1 MAEQHIELTTAAGN
15 VLEARRL
22 RVREGLSELGAVTVW
37 AVSKDDSVDLEAIVG
52 EDASVTLQTGYAKAL
67 TTRTWSGVV
76 ARAEQTEAESTGLS
90 SYVVTI
96 VPRLHLSGLNRKY
109 RIFQNKTLNNILQT
123 VLSEASP
130 SLELSGGPPFDHR
143 TQYGESDLTFA
154 CRLMEEM
161 GVSFITFH
169 QGGGLVLTDDV
180 ASRAEDLGE
189 VDYVQQPNEAAE
201 QAFVTELTASRSKRS
216 SEARYLGYDF
226 LKPAQ
231 LPEGKQKGAKLAPG
245 TQQTVTHYVEE
256 HDNPS
261 LTAGQTGAG
270 GGDFPGLLKKRA
282 AVTIESLRSSRRVIE
297 ARTNMATVAPGAKLK
312 VGSHPHSEVGGKT
325 FVVTHVSIDYTI
337 GRELDIRFEGT
348 REEDPVRPAQK
359 TPKPR
364 VPAVETA
371 EVVTTGDE
379 IFVDE
384 FGRVKVAFKWDEQAS
399 VQANY
404 CWLRVSQPWS
414 GEGWG
419 FLAHPRKGQEVVV
432 SYLHDDVDQPIVVGR
447 VHNKLQPVP
456 YTLPDHS
463 TRTVW
468 RSRSSPG
475 GSASNYNELTFEDK
489 KGSELVFA
497 QAEKDDKK
505 LVKNDQQLTVGH
517 DRTALVKNDLRE
529 HVVNDRK
536 ETTDGNRVVVT
547 TKNHDFA
554 VKADA
559 TDLVKGKRSVETGG
573 DKKEAV
579 LGTSHFDVTGERCDT
594 QSADWHRKTQGAL
607 NESVLGKLS
616 LQVTGDIDVKTSGS
630 EAHEATSAVYV
641 KAGTTIVLEASA
653 GITLKVGGNF
663 VSITTAGVDIVG
675 TMVKINSGGAALSGK
690 APSPTSATAASCP
703 GLAVPEV
710 AAAVEVVSLTS

>member
-1 MAEQHIELTTAAGN
+1 MPEQHIELTTAAGN
-15 VLEARRL
+15 KLEARRL
-22 RVREGLSELGAVTVW
+22 MVREALSELGSVTVW
-37 AVSKDDSVDLEAIVG
+37 AVSKDDSIDLEALVG
-52 EDASVTLQTGYAKAL
+52 EDASVTLNAGYAHVLKS
-67 TTRTWSGVV
+67 RTWSGVV

-96 VPRLHLSGLNRKY
+96 VPKLYGSTLNRKY
-109 RIFQNKTLNNILQT
+109 RIFQNKTVKDILQT
-123 VLSEASP
+123 VLADASP
-130 SLELSGGPPFDHR
+130 TLEMQAGAPFDHR
-143 TQYGESDLTFA
+143 TQYGESDHTFA

-161 GVSFITFH
+161 GISFIAFH
-169 QGGGLVLTDDV
+169 DGGGLVLTDDV

-189 VDYVQQPNEAAE
+189 IGYVQRPNEAAE
-201 QAFVTELTASRSKRS
+201 QAFVTELVAARSKRS

-226 LKPAQ
+226 LKPSDK
-231 LPEGKQKGAKLAPG
+231 PEGKQKGTKLAPG
-245 TQQTVTHYVEE
+245 TEQTVTHYVEE

-270 GGDFPGLLKKRA
+270 GGDFPALLKKRA
-282 AVTIESLRSSRRVIE
+282 VVTIESLRSRRRVIE
-297 ARTNMATVAPGAKLK
+297 ARSNVANVAPGAKLK
-312 VGSHPHSEVGGKT
+312 VGDHPHSEVGGKT
-325 FVVTHVSIDYTI
+325 FVVTRVSVDYTI
-337 GRELDIRFEGT
+337 GKELEVRFEGT
-348 REEDPVRPAQK
+348 REEDPVRPEQK

-384 FGRVKVAFKWDEQAS
+384 FGRVKVAFKWDDQPS
-399 VQANY
+399 VQASY

-419 FLAHPRKGQEVVV
+419 LLAHPRKGQEVVV
-432 SYLHDDVDQPIVVGR
+432 SYLNDDVDQPIVVGR

-456 YTLPDHS
+456 YKLPDHS

-468 RSRSSPG
+468 RSRSSPN

-505 LVKNDQQLTVGH
+505 LVKNDQQLTVGN
-517 DRTALVKNDLRE
+517 DRTVLVKHDLRE

-536 ETTDGNRVVVT
+536 ETTAANRVVVT
-547 TKNHDFA
+547 TMNHDFA

-559 TDLVKGKRSVETGG
+559 TDLVQGKRAVETVG
-573 DKKEAV
+573 DQKERFGATLHTLV
-579 LGTSHFDVTGERCDT
+579 MGDRCDT
-594 QSADWHRKTQGAL
+594 QHSDWHRSTSGAL
-607 NESVLGKLS
+607 NETVTGKLS
-616 LQVTGDIDVKTSGS
+616 LKVTGDIDEKTGGS
-630 EAHEATSAVYV
+630 LAHEATMAVYV
-641 KAGTTIVLEASA
+641 KAGTTLVLEAGT

-663 VSITTAGVDIVG
+663 VSITPAGVDIVG
-675 TMVKINSGGAALSGK
+675 TMVKINSGGAALSGQ
-690 APSPTSATAASCP
+690 APSPTTASDASCP
-703 GLAVPEV
+703 ALSVPTV
-710 AAAVEVVSLTS
+710 ADAVEVTSLTS